1 MYAYP
6 TTNNRSR
13 SKIQRQNF
21 AVTCASISFFSALTL
36 AVIGLLQTLQTEDE
50 TPIISAGNIDPQIL
64 GGSML
69 AGSALLFVIGCC
81 VIRSNRNPKNNPT
94 NPQTTPLNRHSL
106 FTITDDAEYAHKEFV
121 TPRTL
126 RKALT
131 TAAEQNQKEKESSTI
146 PSFLGNSNS
155 V

>member
-6 TTNNRSR
+6 TTNNGSR

-36 AVIGLLQTLQTEDE
+36 AVIGLLQTVQTEDE
-50 TPIISAGNIDPQIL
+50 TPIISAGDIDPQLL

-69 AGSALLFVIGCC
+69 AGSALFFVIGCC
-81 VIRSNRNPKNNPT
+81 VIRSNRNPEKNPT
-94 NPQTTPLNRHSL
+94 NPQTALLNRHSR
-106 FTITDDAEYAHKEFV
+106 FTITNDPEHAKKQIA

-126 RKALT
+126 TQALLIAEGNQNRKTDNSLRD
-131 TAAEQNQKEKESSTI
+131 
-146 PSFLGNSNS
+146 LSNS

>member
-6 TTNNRSR
+6 TTNNGSR

-36 AVIGLLQTLQTEDE
+36 AVIGLLQTVQTEDE
-50 TPIISAGNIDPQIL
+50 TPIISAGDIDPQIL

-69 AGSALLFVIGCC
+69 AGSALFFVIGCC
-81 VIRSNRNPKNNPT
+81 VIRSNRNPDNNPT
-94 NPQTTPLNRHSL
+94 NPQTTPLNQHSR
-106 FTITDDAEYAHKEFV
+106 FTITKDPEHAKKIA

-126 RKALT
+126 TKALLI
-131 TAAEQNQKEKESSTI
+131 AEDNQNRKIVDSSRD
-146 PSFLGNSNS
+146 LSNS